1 MRFDGRVAV
10 VTGSGNGIGRAY
22 ALALAARGA
31 AVVVNDFGV
40 SVAGD
45 SASQRPA
52 NNVAEQIVAAGGR
65 ATPSYGDVSTAAGG
79 QDIIA
84 TALDV
89 FGRVDILINN
99 AGVLDTGTF
108 LTSSENAD
116 DRVVKT
122 HLMGA
127 FNVTRPAL
135 KAMINQ
141 GYGRIV
147 NTSSGGIFG
156 SKEAVAYQAAKS
168 GLISFTRAV
177 ALTGAD
183 SGVLS
188 NAILPTAFTRMTST
202 IPDTGFRDFM
212 ESRFTP
218 DRVAPAVLVLTHESL
233 TITGECFLAGGGRMA
248 RLFLGVTQGH
258 ITDNPTPEDFRA
270 HLTTIMDTHNYTV
283 PASRIEEFESY
294 LPHMGY
300 QATLNAL
307 VGNQEPAK

>member
-1 MRFDGRVAV
+1 MRFEGRVAV

-52 NNVAEQIVAAGGR
+52 NSVVDEIVAAGGR

-79 QDIIA
+79 QDIVA

-99 AGVLDTGTF
+99 AGVLDTGAF
-108 LTSSENAD
+108 LTSSEKTD
-116 DRVVKT
+116 DRVVRT

-135 KAMINQ
+135 KSMIDQ

-147 NTSSGGIFG
+147 CTSSGGVFG
-156 SKEAVAYQAAKS
+156 SQEAVAYQAAKS

-177 ALTGAD
+177 ALIGAD

-218 DRVAPAVLVLTHESL
+218 ERVAAAVLLLTHESL
-233 TITGECFLAGGGRMA
+233 NISGECFLAGGGRMA

-258 ITDNPTPEDFRA
+258 ITDDPTPEDFRA
-270 HLTTIMDTHNYTV
+270 HLTAIMDTQDYIV
-283 PASRIEEFESY
+283 PSSRVEEFESY
-294 LPHMGY
+294 LPRMGY
-300 QATLNAL
+300 GATLNAL
-307 VGNQEPAK
+307 VGGPEPAT